1 MRTIDTQTWGRRE
14 HFNLFNSFMQP
25 HFGMC
30 ANMDITEF
38 IPYVEQK
45 GYSLTVA
52 MVYIIARAA
61 NAVPE
66 FRQRIREGTVVEHEV
81 VHPSTTILVDEDIFT
96 FCTIDYSEEYSH
108 FAETAA
114 KKIVQVRKGP
124 SLEDEPGHDDLLYMT
139 PIPWVAFTSFMHPL
153 PSFPPDSIPRFAW
166 GKYFEEG
173 GGLKM
178 PVGAQAHHA
187 LMDGLHMGSFYKVMQ
202 DCLSH
207 PTSTL
212 G

>member
-1 MRTIDTQTWGRRE
+1 MRTIDVNTWARRE
-14 HFNLFNSFMQP
+14 HFNFFTGFMQP

-30 ANMDITEF
+30 VNMDVTEF
-38 IPYVEQK
+38 VPYVEQQ

-52 MVYIIARAA
+52 MVYIIARSA

-66 FRQRIREGTVVEHEV
+66 FRQRIREGAVVEHEI
-81 VHPSTTILVDEDIFT
+81 VHPSTTILVDEDIFV
-96 FCTIDYSEEYSH
+96 FCMVEYAEMFSH
-108 FAETAA
+108 FADTAA
-114 KKIVQVRKGP
+114 EKIAYTRQHP
-124 SLEDEPGHDDLLYMT
+124 TLENPDRDDLLFMT

-173 GGLKM
+173 SGLKM

-187 LMDGLHMGSFYKVMQ
+187 LLDGIHMGNFYKVMQ
-202 DCLSH
+202 DCLSQ
-207 PTSTL
+207 PISTL